1 MMFRKKRILLAEDE
15 TRLRNGLEFIL
26 ASAGY
31 NVVAVEDGEKAYNFL
46 KDIKENKKIDI
57 LVTDMMMPKVNG
69 LELLQKLNTENLLP
83 PVVLGISAYADE
95 ATVSEMKN
103 AGCNELIDKPFQV
116 TELLAMIAESSPERS
131 LLKYPWGRKSSS
143 LT

>member
-1 MMFRKKRILLAEDE
+1 MFRKKRILLAEDE

-31 NVVAVEDGEKAYNFL
+31 NVIAVEDGEKAYNFL
-46 KDIKENKKIDI
+46 RDYKENKRVDI

-69 LELLQKLNTENLLP
+69 LELLQKLSTENLLP

-95 ATVSEMKN
+95 ATMTEMKS
-103 AGCNELIDKPFQV
+103 AGCSELIDKPFQV
-116 TELLAMIAESSPERS
+116 TELLSVIAESTSEKS
-131 LLKYPWGRKSSS
+131 MLKYPWNR
-143 LT
+143 TRTERA

>member
-1 MMFRKKRILLAEDE
+1 
-15 TRLRNGLEFIL
+15 
-26 ASAGY
+26 
-31 NVVAVEDGEKAYNFL
+31 
-46 KDIKENKKIDI
+46 
-57 LVTDMMMPKVNG
+57 MMMPKVKG
-69 LELLQKLNTENLLP
+69 LEFLQKLNTENLLP

-95 ATVSEMKN
+95 ATVSEMKS

-116 TELLAMIAESSPERS
+116 TELLAMIASSSERS